1 MKKLSVLACLF
12 FAATLILGL
21 TPHPVTAA
29 NLRFVSAS
37 PGGSWYPI
45 AVGAGK
51 IWEKAIPGLKVTHTP
66 GGGTSNV
73 MTIDAGEKGDI
84 GMSFSMSVGDGF
96 LGNPPFKQKHTNN
109 RTFASFYPSY
119 FTITVWKDSGI
130 ETIQALKGKRISL
143 GTKGY
148 TAETLASKVIKAAG
162 LTYSDFSKTEFIG
175 DTDAATLM
183 KDGHLDA
190 MSDTPSSFN
199 DPSMVE
205 LAIMR
210 PVRILPIPDDMFK
223 ELNKLSPGLFRAY
236 VPKGSYKGIDNE
248 VPVLGLRL
256 GMIVNKDL
264 DEKLVYQMAK
274 ALVENWEKD
283 IVPISKSL
291 AEMKPEE
298 LAQSMGVEM
307 HPGALKYYKE
317 RGWIK

>member
-1 MKKLSVLACLF
+1 MKKLTVLASLF
-12 FAATLILGL
+12 FVATLFSGL
-21 TPHPVTAA
+21 TVSPASA
-29 NLRFVSAS
+29 QNLRFVSAS

-51 IWEKAIPGLKVTHTP
+51 IWEKAIPGIKVSHTP

-73 MTIDAGEKGDI
+73 MTIDAGQKGDVGI
-84 GMSFSMSVGDGF
+84 TFSTSVGDGF
-96 LGNPPFKQKHTNN
+96 LGNPPFKQKYTNN

-130 ETIQALKGKRISL
+130 EKIQDLKNKRISL

-148 TAETLASKVIKAAG
+148 TAETLASQVVKAAG

-210 PVRILPIPDDMFK
+210 PVRILPIPDDMLK

-236 VPKGSYKGIDNE
+236 VPKGSYKGIDQD

-274 ALVENWEKD
+274 ALVENWKND
-283 IVPISKSL
+283 MAPISKSL
-291 AEMKPEE
+291 AEMKPED
-298 LAQSMGVEM
+298 LAQTMGVDM

>member
-1 MKKLSVLACLF
+1 
-12 FAATLILGL
+12 
-21 TPHPVTAA
+21 
-29 NLRFVSAS
+29 
-37 PGGSWYPI
+37 
-45 AVGAGK
+45 
-51 IWEKAIPGLKVTHTP
+51 
-66 GGGTSNV
+66 
-73 MTIDAGEKGDI
+73 
-84 GMSFSMSVGDGF
+84 
-96 LGNPPFKQKHTNN
+96 
-109 RTFASFYPSY
+109 
-119 FTITVWKDSGI
+119 
-130 ETIQALKGKRISL
+130 
-143 GTKGY
+143 
-148 TAETLASKVIKAAG
+148 

-210 PVRILPIPDDMFK
+210 AVRILPIPDDMFQ
-223 ELNKLSPGLFRAY
+223 ELNKVSPGLFRAY
-236 VPKGSYKGIDNE
+236 VPKGSYKGIDND

-283 IVPISKSL
+283 MVPISKSI
-291 AEMKPEE
+291 AEMKPED
-298 LAQSMGVEM
+298 LAETMGVEM